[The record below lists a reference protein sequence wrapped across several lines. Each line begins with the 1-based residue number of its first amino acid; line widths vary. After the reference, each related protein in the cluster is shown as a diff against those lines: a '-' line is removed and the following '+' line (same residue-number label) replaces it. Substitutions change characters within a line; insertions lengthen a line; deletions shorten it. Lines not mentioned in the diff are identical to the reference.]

1 MWSAEIGSRDVIA
14 IGQWHHPVCMCVWC
28 RCNTHR
34 PASLSLSLSL
44 LASVSLLYLQI
55 VATHKIWGFPRCF
68 TWHCAQPEHTAR
80 TNGMPAAGRLEKRSR
95 GKKRKKERG
104 KKRNHLTASW
114 GVRAKSFEKER
125 QQGKEN
131 RKKAR
136 DREQD
141 PMSWYIVSPIISFT
155 EMELLVSS
163 SQSAG
168 GTENARTSLKKSPLF
183 GKTQKKRGKSRFWT

>member
-1 MWSAEIGSRDVIA
+1 MWKEEEEWESEKKEKPIMFYCGPKRAIERDAMWSAEIGSRDVIA

-95 GKKRKKERG
+95 GKKRKKERRG
-104 KKRNHLTASW
+104 IIWQHLGGCAQRALRKRDN
-114 GVRAKSFEKER
+114 KER
-125 QQGKEN
+125 KIG
-131 RKKAR
+131 RR
-136 DREQD
+136 RE
-141 PMSWYIVSPIISFT
+141 
-155 EMELLVSS
+155 
-163 SQSAG
+163 
-168 GTENARTSLKKSPLF
+168 TENKIQWADTLF
-183 GKTQKKRGKSRFWT
+183 LR

>member
-1 MWSAEIGSRDVIA
+1 MDTAHSSAGRGEIWRAERKASFMMWKEEEEWESEKKEKPIMFYCGPKRAIERDAMWSAEIGSRDVIA

-95 GKKRKKERG
+95 GKKKKEKRERKEEESFDSILGGARKELWERETTRKG
-104 KKRNHLTASW
+104 K
-114 GVRAKSFEKER
+114 
-125 QQGKEN
+125 
-131 RKKAR
+131 
-136 DREQD
+136 
-141 PMSWYIVSPIISFT
+141 
-155 EMELLVSS
+155 
-163 SQSAG
+163 
-168 GTENARTSLKKSPLF
+168 
-183 GKTQKKRGKSRFWT
+183 